1 MPRPL
6 MGRRDR
12 VRVEFGLPPELAERV
27 YRYAKTEK
35 LTLSRAGEHLLERG
49 LSRTGRGNGSGAR
62 HPDDTVDT

>member
-6 MGRRDR
+6 MGGRDR

-35 LTLSRAGEHLLERG
+35 LTLSRAGERLLERG
-49 LSRTGRGNGSGAR
+49 LAGTGRGNGSGAG